1 MRYLD
6 DYCHTYVI
14 DNRFKSYIKES
25 YPRNFLPDRF
35 RESIKGMEID
45 LEEKNRLMKIGDEYL
60 NNNDY
65 ENGIRFFKQLMDD
78 DLFLND
84 IYPYMS
90 LSRLYHET
98 ELYESEV
105 QIIMKYLSSGNKSEH
120 FNKQLAKLSD
130 MGYY

>member
-1 MRYLD
+1 
-6 DYCHTYVI
+6 
-14 DNRFKSYIKES
+14 
-25 YPRNFLPDRF
+25 
-35 RESIKGMEID
+35 
-45 LEEKNRLMKIGDEYL
+45 MKIGDEYL

-120 FNKQLAKLSD
+120 FNK
-130 MGYY
+130 